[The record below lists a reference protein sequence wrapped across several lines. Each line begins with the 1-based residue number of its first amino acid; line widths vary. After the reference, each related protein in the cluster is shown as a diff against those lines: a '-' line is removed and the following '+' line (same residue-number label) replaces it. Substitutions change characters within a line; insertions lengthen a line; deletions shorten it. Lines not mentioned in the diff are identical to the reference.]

1 MQSMTGYAFIEKST
15 DQFSFSVEIKCLNSR
30 YLEIYVN
37 SPRLLKNEEPAMSSL
52 LKEKFQR
59 GKIELNI
66 DIYNWETEKPVNLN
80 QNLIK
85 KYYNELKKIHKS
97 LDIREPFKFES
108 VLSLDGIIHR
118 EKSGL
123 TPKSRKE
130 IYQCIEIA
138 AKKTIEMRIEEGL
151 SVKNDLLKVL
161 NSLIDSHAGIKLL
174 AKNLASEKKNN
185 LKKKIDALSG
195 NKVDD
200 MRMLTEIAI
209 LADKIDINE
218 EIVRLN
224 DHFKKFKS
232 FCNEKE
238 QVGKKLDF
246 IAQEIF
252 REINTIASKSNSS
265 EISHIV
271 VDMKNQ
277 VEKIREQCRNIV

>member
-15 DQFSFSVEIKCLNSR
+15 DQFTFSVEIKCLNSR

-37 SPRLLKNEEPAMSSL
+37 SPRLLKNEESKMNSL

-66 DIYNWETEKPVNLN
+66 EIYNWETEKPVNLN
-80 QNLIK
+80 HSLIK
-85 KYYNELKKIHKS
+85 KYYMELKKIHKS
-97 LDIREPFKFES
+97 LDIKEPFKFES
-108 VLSLDGIIHR
+108 VLTLDGIIHR

-123 TPKSRKE
+123 SPKSIKD
-130 IYQCIEIA
+130 IYSAIDSA
-138 AKKTIEMRIEEGL
+138 SKKTIEMRNLEGL
-151 SVKNDLLKVL
+151 SVKNDLLSIL
-161 NSLIDSHAGIKLL
+161 NSIIDSHTAIKSL
-174 AKNLASEKKNN
+174 AKNLAVEKKNA
-185 LKKKIDALSG
+185 LKKKIEVLSG
-195 NKVDD
+195 GKIDD
-200 MRMLTEIAI
+200 LRLLAEIAI

-218 EIVRLN
+218 ELVRLT

-232 FCNEKE
+232 LCSEKD

-252 REINTIASKSNSS
+252 REINTIGSKSNSS
-265 EISHIV
+265 EISHSV